1 MIKYEPEIELDSSSE
16 FTREKVE
23 EWYYKNYEKIRNYM
37 KKFVNK
43 TTYDLADFEH
53 TAYIVLLETFEK
65 VSKARE
71 ESPENYKTPSLIG
84 NHFVG
89 YFWLNLKRHFNE
101 MVTNYVVQD
110 SEVKQ
115 VYPLPEDYEN
125 IGHIDIYRIKQL
137 TQNQKTEDEVEY
149 LTEVI
154 QKYFDMNSEQLKTFF
169 LLIYKILTRQQRQI
183 FQFRIGITPMG
194 EYMEKCTMQEIAE
207 KLGVTKQNV
216 YTLQSLA
223 LGRIKDFFTQNVDLF
238 NYSNNEMIKILKQRI
253 REYILANNFA
263 TFNNSRI
270 LIRMVSI

>member
-1 MIKYEPEIELDSSSE
+1 
-16 FTREKVE
+16 
-23 EWYYKNYEKIRNYM
+23 M

-65 VSKARE
+65 VSKERE

-84 NHFVG
+84 NHFIG

-101 MVTNYVVQD
+101 MVTNYIVQD

-115 VYPLPEDYEN
+115 VYSLPDDYEN

-149 LTEVI
+149 FTEVI

-183 FQFRIGITPMG
+183 LQFRIGITPMG

-263 TFNNSRI
+263 TFNNSRV

>member
-1 MIKYEPEIELDSSSE
+1 MIKYEPEIELDSLSE

-65 VSKARE
+65 VSKERE
-71 ESPENYKTPSLIG
+71 ETPENYETPSLIG
-84 NHFVG
+84 NHFIG

-101 MVTNYVVQD
+101 MVTNYIVQD

-115 VYPLPEDYEN
+115 VYSLPDDYEN

-149 LTEVI
+149 FTEVI

-183 FQFRIGITPMG
+183 LQFRIGITPMG

-263 TFNNSRI
+263 TFNNSRV

>member
-1 MIKYEPEIELDSSSE
+1 
-16 FTREKVE
+16 
-23 EWYYKNYEKIRNYM
+23 M

-65 VSKARE
+65 VSKERE
-71 ESPENYKTPSLIG
+71 ETPENYETPSLIG
-84 NHFVG
+84 NHFIG

-101 MVTNYVVQD
+101 MVTNYIVQD

-115 VYPLPEDYEN
+115 VYSLPDDYEN

-149 LTEVI
+149 FTEVI

-183 FQFRIGITPMG
+183 LQFRIGITPMG

-263 TFNNSRI
+263 TFNNSRV